1 MSFPIIA
8 CVRTGQV
15 YPFEYVT
22 KLRNMVQRNLI
33 KIDYRMVCL
42 TDQPERCEWVD
53 FIDISA
59 MELNGWW
66 GKMALF
72 DMAWRN
78 RSQIIFFDLDTVI
91 VGDVS
96 PLLNVPDEFA
106 ILDSPVRLAGGATYP
121 CKFNSS
127 CMVIGAG
134 RCEFMWKRFDKERRH
149 LIAQHAQYG
158 DQKVIEVLY
167 PDAASLN
174 RLMPK
179 GFFCNYRHLTMHE
192 PEAAVV
198 NFGGSHKPHNCP
210 IPWVQ
215 KAWA

>member
-1 MSFPIIA
+1 MAFPIIA
-8 CVRTGQV
+8 CVRTGTV

-33 KIDYRMVCL
+33 KRDYRMVCL
-42 TDQPERCEWVD
+42 TDQPDRCEWVD
-53 FIDISA
+53 FVDITA
-59 MELNGWW
+59 MDLNGWW

-72 DMAWRN
+72 EGAWRN

-91 VGDVS
+91 VGDIS
-96 PLLNVPDEFA
+96 PLLDVPHEFA
-106 ILDSPVRLAGGATYP
+106 ILASPVSGPYP
-121 CKFNSS
+121 CKYNSS
-127 CMVIGAG
+127 CMVIGGG
-134 RCEFMWKRFDKERRH
+134 RATFVWTKFDKERRR
-149 LIAQHAQYG
+149 LIAKHAQYG
-158 DQKVIEVLY
+158 DQKVIEELY
-167 PDAASLN
+167 PNAALLQN
-174 RLMPK
+174 VMPK